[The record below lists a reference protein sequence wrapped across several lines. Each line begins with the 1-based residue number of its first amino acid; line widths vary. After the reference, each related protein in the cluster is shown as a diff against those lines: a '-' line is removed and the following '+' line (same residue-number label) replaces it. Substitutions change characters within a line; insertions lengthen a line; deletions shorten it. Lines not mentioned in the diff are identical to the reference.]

1 MGLGGDTSMKKFN
14 FRLQKVL
21 EYRQMLEQWA
31 KEAYLDSRTA
41 RLEAELTL
49 HQVTSLR
56 TEVLSWK
63 SNTIEARQTIEMQL
77 RKLDQKELEQRLVVN
92 VLVHEEGMALNAWK
106 EKKIELEAL
115 NKMYEKQYGEWQLDM
130 DRKLQN
136 ELDEW
141 ATRKRVA

>member
-1 MGLGGDTSMKKFN
+1 MKKFN

-21 EYRQMLEQWA
+21 EYRQMLQQWA
-31 KEAYLDSRTA
+31 KEAYLDARSS
-41 RLEAELTL
+41 RLEAELSL
-49 HQVTSLR
+49 HQITSLR
-56 TEVLSWK
+56 LEVLTWR
-63 SNTIEARQTIEMQL
+63 SNTIESRQTIEMQL
-77 RKLDQKELEQRLVVN
+77 RKLDQKEVEQRLIVN
-92 VLVHEEGMALNAWK
+92 VLVHEEELALNAWK

-115 NKMYEKQYGEWQLDM
+115 NKMYDKQFGEWQLDM